1 MPNDFHPVPRC
12 RQALVVAKMALCAAL
27 VVIPPL
33 KAAIAVTPTEGNKAQ
48 MTRQWLVGLG
58 DGLRRA
64 GQEQQLIENVLRDV
78 VQRSGGQWRI
88 KQSLLQPGTYVF
100 ETPGTFRQSL
110 STDFDLAKLIQGI
123 PGVVFAHPNYTLR
136 HARQDISPTDTEFAQ
151 RQFEYLGTGTYAALN
166 MPTTWGFTRG
176 SADQVIA
183 VLDSGILYNHPELR
197 GRLLPG
203 YDFVSLASPK
213 TGTAESGV
221 ITSSGSNDGDG
232 RDSDA
237 SDPGDAPPQGS
248 VCPGSTQTDSS
259 FHGTAVASMAIAQAN
274 NGGMVGMDWN
284 AKILPVRVTARC
296 GVATVADIVDAV
308 YWSIGA
314 NRSGSNIPSN
324 PNPATV
330 INLSLAAEA
339 GFFQR
344 CPAASSDSLLTA
356 FAEARRR
363 NIPVVAAAGNS
374 GGRLGFPAACPG
386 VIAASAATSQGEY
399 ASYSS
404 RGRQT
409 NALTISAPGDSE
421 GFYVAA
427 GNSGLTESGKF
438 GQPNPNGHNLRTIQ
452 GTSFSAPMVAGV
464 LSLMK
469 SIKPSVRVEDLER
482 ILGQTAKPLANQN
495 QETCSQRGFLGLFG
509 GSSDCQCA
517 NGVCGP
523 GIIQPVAA
531 IQALIND
538 LPLPLVNIAYSRVY
552 SGNSALV
559 LDSSASSASGTNP
572 LVYRWEQIN
581 GFPVG
586 LAGANDSAVR
596 VVSGLSNNLFELKL
610 TVTDAQTNQASSSV
624 VRLMSNEVNEQA
636 FVGPVSDLAQA
647 MPVKAS
653 EDTSAAAGNSTAAP
667 AASTDSLVTS
677 SSSGGGG
684 GAFHLVALLGMA
696 VLLGLFRKQ
705 IK

>member
-1 MPNDFHPVPRC
+1 MRNDLHPVPRHT
-12 RQALVVAKMALCAAL
+12 RASVVAGMALVAAL
-27 VVIPPL
+27 EMILPF
-33 KAAIAVTPTEGNKAQ
+33 KAAKAATLAEAKQ
-48 MTRQWLVGLG
+48 AGMSRQWLVGLG
-58 DGLRRA
+58 DGLRRP
-64 GQEQQLIENVLRDV
+64 GQEQQLIGAVLRDV

-88 KQSLLQPGTYVF
+88 TQSMLQPGSYVL
-100 ETPGTFRQSL
+100 ESKGSFRQDV
-110 STDFDLAKLIQGI
+110 STDLDLAKLIQGI
-123 PGVVFAHPNYTLR
+123 PGVVFAHPNYLLKLT
-136 HARQDISPTDTEFAQ
+136 RQDLSPSDSEFAQ
-151 RQFEYLGTGTYAALN
+151 RQFEYLGTGTYAGLN
-166 MPTTWGFTRG
+166 MPMAWGFTRG

-203 YDFVSLASPK
+203 YDFVTLASPK

-221 ITSSGSNDGDG
+221 IASSGSNDGDG
-232 RDSDA
+232 RDADA

-248 VCPGSTQTDSS
+248 VCPGSTQVESS
-259 FHGTAVASMAIAQAN
+259 FHGTAVASVAIAQAN
-274 NGGMVGMDWN
+274 NGGMAGMDWN

-308 YWSIGA
+308 YWAIGA

-339 GFFQR
+339 GLFQR

-386 VIAASAATSQGEY
+386 VIAASAVTSQGDY

-421 GFYVAA
+421 GFYLAA

-469 SIKPSVRVEDLER
+469 SIKPSARVEDLER
-482 ILGQTAKPLANQN
+482 LLGQTAKPLANQN
-495 QETCSQRGFLGLFG
+495 QESCGQRGFLGLLG

-523 GIIQPVAA
+523 GIIQPVPA

-538 LPLPLVNIAYSRVY
+538 LPQPLVNVTSSRVY
-552 SGNSALV
+552 SGNAALV

-572 LVYRWEQIN
+572 LMYRWEQIN
-581 GFPVG
+581 GFSVG
-586 LAGANDSAVR
+586 LSGANDSSVR
-596 VVSGLSNNLFELKL
+596 VVSGLSNNLFELRL
-610 TVTDAQTNQASSSV
+610 TVTDAQTNQASSNV
-624 VRLMSNEVNEQA
+624 VRLMSSQVNEQA
-636 FVGPVSDLAQA
+636 FVGTVSDTAQA

-653 EDTSAAAGNSTAAP
+653 EEPSAAGNSATSP
-667 AASTDSLVTS
+667 ANVDLVS
-677 SSSGGGG
+677 SSSTSGGGG
-684 GAFHLVALLGMA
+684 GAFHLIALLGMA
-696 VLLGLFRKQ
+696 MLLGAFRKQ